1 MRELYDGKYL
11 LAMLGIPRALMH
23 VHIVYE
29 EGDRAEDALT
39 DLATT
44 SAEK

>member
-11 LAMLGIPRALMH
+11 LAMLSVPRALMH
-23 VHIVYE
+23 IHIVYKKW
-29 EGDRAEDALT
+29 GRAKDPLS

-44 SAEK
+44 TAEE